1 MMRIKVIKTNGQK
14 SGFIGT
20 VLVRKI
26 VFNMLSGSV
35 LLFIFLQPI

>member
-1 MMRIKVIKTNGQK
+1 MRIKVIKTNGQK

-26 VFNMLSGSV
+26 VFNMLLGSV

>member
-26 VFNMLSGSV
+26 VFNMLVGAV
-35 LLFIFLQPI
+35 LLFIFSQTI